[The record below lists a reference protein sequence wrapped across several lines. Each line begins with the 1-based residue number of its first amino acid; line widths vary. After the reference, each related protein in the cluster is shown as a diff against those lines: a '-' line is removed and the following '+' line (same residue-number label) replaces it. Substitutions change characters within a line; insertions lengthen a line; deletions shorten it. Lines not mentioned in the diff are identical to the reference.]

1 MGATVFFQNA
11 GGNDIATLGMTFQ
24 VNNVNADPTAVTCV
38 ITDPTG
44 AATTHTV
51 GAGPSPADIT
61 KLSTG
66 VYQLLIGSTI
76 VGMWSFQWTG
86 TGTASELDAG
96 TWTVNPA
103 GTIHQFYTSVEEL
116 KSRLNITDTVSD
128 FELELAVQAAARAV
142 ESYCGRFFYQIAETR
157 TYVPYDL
164 YELPVDDLVSVTSM
178 ATDQDGDGVFEQS
191 WVAGTDFQLSFGIW
205 EFNANVTGEAR
216 PYTHIRAIN
225 AVGGGKFFPYTWP
238 FSRLDRIQ
246 IVGVWGWPAVPYRVK
261 QAALQIASELFKL
274 KDSPFGLAGTSEFG
288 MVRLPRGG
296 NPYVA
301 SLLCDYASP
310 MRKVGM

>member
-1 MGATVFFQNA
+1 VGATVFFQNA
-11 GGNDIATLGMTFQ
+11 GGNDTATLQMIFQ
-24 VNNVNADPTAVTCV
+24 VTGSPADPTAVSCV

-44 AATTHTV
+44 AATTHTF
-51 GAGPSPADIT
+51 GGPAPADIT

-66 VYQLLIGSTI
+66 TYQLLIGSTI
-76 VGMWSFQWTG
+76 VGMWSYVWIG
-86 TGTASELDAG
+86 TGTASEVDAG
-96 TWTVNPA
+96 TWHVNPTS
-103 GTIHQFYTSVEEL
+103 TIHQFYTSVEEL

>member
-1 MGATVFFQNA
+1 
-11 GGNDIATLGMTFQ
+11 
-24 VNNVNADPTAVTCV
+24 
-38 ITDPTG
+38 
-44 AATTHTV
+44 
-51 GAGPSPADIT
+51 
-61 KLSTG
+61 
-66 VYQLLIGSTI
+66 
-76 VGMWSFQWTG
+76 MWSYVWIG
-86 TGTASELDAG
+86 TGTASEVDAG
-96 TWTVNPA
+96 TWHVNPA
-103 GTIHQFYTSVEEL
+103 STIHQFYTSVEEL

-246 IVGVWGWPAVPYRVK
+246 IIGVWGWPTVPYRVK
-261 QAALQIASELFKL
+261 QATLQVASELFKL

-310 MRKVGM
+310 MHKVGI

>member
-1 MGATVFFQNA
+1 VGATVFFQNA
-11 GGNDIATLGMTFQ
+11 GGNDTATLQMIFQ
-24 VNNVNADPTAVTCV
+24 VTGSPADPTAVSCV

-44 AATTHTV
+44 AATTHTF
-51 GAGPSPADIT
+51 GGPAPADIT

-66 VYQLLIGSTI
+66 TYQLLIGSTI
-76 VGMWSFQWTG
+76 VGMWSYVWIG
-86 TGTASELDAG
+86 TGTASEVDAG
-96 TWTVNPA
+96 TWHVNPA
-103 GTIHQFYTSVEEL
+103 STIHQFYTSVEEL
-116 KSRLNITDTVSD
+116 KSRLNISDTVSD

-301 SLLCDYASP
+301 SLLCDYASS

>member
-1 MGATVFFQNA
+1 V
-11 GGNDIATLGMTFQ
+11 
-24 VNNVNADPTAVTCV
+24 
-38 ITDPTG
+38 
-44 AATTHTV
+44 
-51 GAGPSPADIT
+51 
-61 KLSTG
+61 
-66 VYQLLIGSTI
+66 
-76 VGMWSFQWTG
+76 
-86 TGTASELDAG
+86 
-96 TWTVNPA
+96 
-103 GTIHQFYTSVEEL
+103 FYTSVEEL

>member
-1 MGATVFFQNA
+1 VGATVFFQNA
-11 GGNDIATLGMTFQ
+11 GGNDTATLQMIFQ
-24 VNNVNADPTAVTCV
+24 VTGTPADPTAVSCV

-44 AATTHTV
+44 AATTHTF
-51 GAGPSPADIT
+51 GGPAPADIT

-66 VYQLLIGSTI
+66 TYQLLIGSTI
-76 VGMWSFQWTG
+76 VGMWSYVWIG
-86 TGTASELDAG
+86 TGTASEVDAG
-96 TWTVNPA
+96 TWHVNPA
-103 GTIHQFYTSVEEL
+103 STIHQFYTSVEEL
-116 KSRLNITDTVSD
+116 KSRLNISDTVSD

>member
-1 MGATVFFQNA
+1 MGATVFFQNQA
-11 GGNDIATLGMTFQ
+11 GNDTATLQMIFQ
-24 VNNVNADPTAVTCV
+24 VSGSPADPTAISCV

-44 AATTHTV
+44 VATTHTF
-51 GAGPSPADIT
+51 AGSAPADIT
-61 KLSTG
+61 RLSLGT
-66 VYQLLIGSTI
+66 YQLLIGSTI
-76 VGMWSFQWTG
+76 VGLWGFVWIG
-86 TGTASELDAG
+86 TGTASEVDAG

-103 GTIHQFYTSVEEL
+103 ATINQLYTSVEEL

-142 ESYCGRFFYQIAETR
+142 ESYTGRFFYQIAETR
-157 TYVPYDL
+157 TYMPYDIWD
-164 YELPVDDLVSVTSM
+164 LPVDDLVSVTSM
-178 ATDQDGDGVFEQS
+178 ATDQDGDGVFEQP
-191 WVAGTDFQLSFGIW
+191 WTQGTDFQLAFGMW
-205 EFNANVTGEAR
+205 EFNQNVTGEAR
-216 PYTHIRAIN
+216 PYTQIRAIN
-225 AVGGGKFFPYTWP
+225 AAGGGKFFPYTWP
-238 FSRLDRIQ
+238 FSQLDRIQ

-274 KDSPFGLAGTSEFG
+274 KDSPFGLAGSSEFG

-310 MRKVGM
+310 MRKVGI